1 MKISL
6 FCAKGFETMEFSDF
20 VDVLGWARNDYNYP
34 VKVETYGFTKPVN
47 STFNIPII
55 VDKTI
60 DEITADDYDASA
72 IPGGFEEFDFYEEA
86 YNPKFL
92 NLIENFDIQK
102 KPIAA
107 ICVAALALGKS
118 GVKKSEGYNLSF
130 KRRTGCGI

>member
-6 FCAKGFETMEFSDF
+6 FCAKGFETMEFSVF

-34 VKVETYGFTKPVN
+34 VKVETYGFTKPV
-47 STFNIPII
+47 
-55 VDKTI
+55 
-60 DEITADDYDASA
+60 TADVYDASA